1 MSDPDIE
8 FSIKSDVSLVAFVG
22 RAISALLAGTG
33 MPKQRVATFELA
45 VVEVVTNVIEH
56 AYEFEK
62 DKTVELGFRL
72 TETTAVVE
80 VRDYGRPL
88 TDDVIE
94 RYTNPETEVKLPGE
108 NVSDLPISGW
118 GVSLV
123 AQLCD
128 EVTYKQESNSN
139 VLTLICEIQHSKDS
153 TMQNAG

>member
-1 MSDPDIE
+1 MSDPEIE
-8 FSIKSDVSLVAFVG
+8 FSIKSDISLVAFVG

-56 AYEFEK
+56 AYEYDK
-62 DKTVELGFRL
+62 NKTVELGFRL
-72 TETTAVVE
+72 TESRAVVE

-88 TDDVIE
+88 SDDVIE
-94 RYTNPETEVKLPGE
+94 RYTNPGTAVKKPGE
-108 NVSDLPISGW
+108 NVSDLPVSGW

-128 EVTYKQESNSN
+128 EVTYRQESESN
-139 VLTLICEIQHSKDS
+139 VLTLICELEHPADSSIQD
-153 TMQNAG
+153 AG

>member
-1 MSDPDIE
+1 MSDPEIE
-8 FSIKSDVSLVAFVG
+8 FSIKSDISLVAFVG

-56 AYEFEK
+56 AYEFDKE
-62 DKTVELGFRL
+62 KTVELGFRL
-72 TETTAVVE
+72 TAKTAVVE

-88 TDDVIE
+88 QDDVIK
-94 RYTNPETEVKLPGE
+94 RYTNSDTEINKPGDK
-108 NVSDLPISGW
+108 VSDLPVSGW

-128 EVTYKQESNSN
+128 EVTYRQESDSN
-139 VLTLICEIQHSKDS
+139 VLTLICVIEHPADS
-153 TMQNAG
+153 TIRNAG